1 MELLDSSREGRDTVK
16 VMFAFRS
23 RGVWCIQ
30 KPADEAW
37 LELFDSDVL
46 PTVFRAETPAAE
58 VVAELR
64 LSNPDYDVIAVND
77 E

>member
-1 MELLDSSREGRDTVK
+1 MK

-30 KPADEAW
+30 KPADEEW
-37 LELFDSDVL
+37 LGLFDSDVL

-64 LSNPDYDVIAVND
+64 LRNPDCDVIALGD

>member
-1 MELLDSSREGRDTVK
+1 
-16 VMFAFRS
+16 MFAFRS

-30 KPADEAW
+30 KPADEEW

-46 PTVFRAETPAAE
+46 PTAFREETPAAE

-64 LSNPDYDVIAVND
+64 LKNPGFDVIVKD